1 MLASFAAINGEEES
15 HRIKQN
21 NDGDDDDDDDDDHIM
36 MTIVYTKTS
45 FCFYENRSSR
55 HPSVNDFIIR
65 KAR

>member
-21 NDGDDDDDDDDDHIM
+21 NDGDDDNDDDDDHIM
-36 MTIVYTKTS
+36 MTIVYTKRS
-45 FCFYENRSSR
+45 FCFYEKRSSR
-55 HPSVNDFIIR
+55 HLSGNDFIIR

>member
-15 HRIKQN
+15 HRIKYS
-21 NDGDDDDDDDDDHIM
+21 DGDDDNDDDEDHIM
-36 MTIVYTKTS
+36 MTIVYTRTS
-45 FCFYENRSSR
+45 FCFHENRSRR

>member
-21 NDGDDDDDDDDDHIM
+21 NDGDDNDDDDDHIM
-36 MTIVYTKTS
+36 MTIVYTKKS

-55 HPSVNDFIIR
+55 HLSGNDFIIR

>member
-21 NDGDDDDDDDDDHIM
+21 NDGDDDNDDDDDHIM

-55 HPSVNDFIIR
+55 HLSGNDFIIR
-65 KAR
+65 QAR